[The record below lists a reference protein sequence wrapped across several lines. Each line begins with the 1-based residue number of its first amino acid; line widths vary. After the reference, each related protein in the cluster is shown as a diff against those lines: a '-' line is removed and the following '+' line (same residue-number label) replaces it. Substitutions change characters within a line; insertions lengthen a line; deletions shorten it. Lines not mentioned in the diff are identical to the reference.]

1 MPFLKTFFLQFN
13 PPFIFFLK
21 LFDLNQK
28 IVSSRN
34 LQYYKLQLSYRNFI
48 YRYSTYIYLL
58 FVRINLHYYLLS
70 SIELFFIISSFEN
83 KRNFIHWRVQN
94 HFSSIRTS

>member
-58 FVRINLHYYLLS
+58 FVR
-70 SIELFFIISSFEN
+70 
-83 KRNFIHWRVQN
+83 
-94 HFSSIRTS
+94 

>member
-34 LQYYKLQLSYRNFI
+34 LQYYKLQLSYCNFR
-48 YRYSTYIYLL
+48 YKYSTYIYLL
-58 FVRINLHYYLLS
+58 TMFVNLHAIYYLRSNYFL
-70 SIELFFIISSFEN
+70 
-83 KRNFIHWRVQN
+83 
-94 HFSSIRTS
+94 